1 VAQRLSEQFAKPFYV
16 ENIVGAS
23 GNIGTGQAARATPD
37 GHTLVFVFTTFTVNP
52 AFFKKVPYDPS
63 KDFEAITLAASSTT
77 VLLVN
82 ASVPAKGVKEL
93 VDLVRVNPGK
103 YSFASPGA
111 GTPPHVFGEQ
121 FRLSLG
127 LDLVHVP
134 FNGLGPQT
142 ASVLAGHTPIS
153 IGGLASAE
161 QHIKDGKLRVLA
173 VLGKSRSR
181 VLPDVPT
188 MAESGY
194 PNLEA
199 DSWVGVLAPAGTP
212 KEIVALLNRE
222 IVKIAVAPDTQER
235 LVALGYEAVGSTP
248 EDFSAQIRSET
259 EKWARVVREAN
270 IKPM

>member
-1 VAQRLSEQFAKPFYV
+1 
-16 ENIVGAS
+16 
-23 GNIGTGQAARATPD
+23 
-37 GHTLVFVFTTFTVNP
+37 
-52 AFFKKVPYDPS
+52 
-63 KDFEAITLAASSTT
+63 
-77 VLLVN
+77 
-82 ASVPAKGVKEL
+82 
-93 VDLVRVNPGK
+93 
-103 YSFASPGA
+103 
-111 GTPPHVFGEQ
+111 
-121 FRLSLG
+121 
-127 LDLVHVP
+127 
-134 FNGLGPQT
+134 
-142 ASVLAGHTPIS
+142 
-153 IGGLASAE
+153 
-161 QHIKDGKLRVLA
+161 
-173 VLGKSRSR
+173 
-181 VLPDVPT
+181 